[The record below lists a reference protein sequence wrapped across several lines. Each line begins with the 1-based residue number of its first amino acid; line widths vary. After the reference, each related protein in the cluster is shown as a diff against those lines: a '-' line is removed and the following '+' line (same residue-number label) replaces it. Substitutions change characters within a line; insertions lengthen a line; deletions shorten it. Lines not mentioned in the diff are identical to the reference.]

1 MDQIPAMQETRQC
14 LIIDD
19 DPDDQE
25 IFLICLD
32 QLNSNVHC
40 TANSDSV
47 DAITKL
53 DANLAYTPDYI
64 FVDMNMPKMNGIECL
79 KKLRSIARLNNTQ
92 IYMYSTTADGRAVE
106 ESKLYG
112 ANDFIIKPVRTAD
125 LKEKLSAI
133 FAVIP

>member
-1 MDQIPAMQETRQC
+1 MKEMRQC

-25 IFLICLD
+25 IFLICVD
-32 QLNSNVHC
+32 QIKSDVHC
-40 TANSDSV
+40 IANSDSV

-53 DANLAYTPDYI
+53 SSDGAYTPDYI

-106 ESKLYG
+106 E
-112 ANDFIIKPVRTAD
+112 
-125 LKEKLSAI
+125 
-133 FAVIP
+133 

>member
-1 MDQIPAMQETRQC
+1 MKEMRQC

-25 IFLICLD
+25 IFIICLD
-32 QLNSNVHC
+32 QLNSNVNC
-40 TANSDSV
+40 IANSDSV

-53 DANLAYTPDYI
+53 ASDITYTPDYI

-79 KKLRSIARLNNTQ
+79 KKLRSMERLNDTQ
-92 IYMYSTTADGRAVE
+92 IYMYSTTGDAPSVE
-106 ESKLYG
+106 ESKRHG
-112 ANDFIIKPVRTAD
+112 ANDFIIKPAKTAE

-133 FAVIP
+133 FSIIS

>member
-1 MDQIPAMQETRQC
+1 MKEMRQC

-25 IFLICLD
+25 IFIICLD

-53 DANLAYTPDYI
+53 ASDTTYTPDFI
-64 FVDMNMPKMNGIECL
+64 FVDMNMPKMNGMECL
-79 KKLRSIARLNNTQ
+79 KKLRSMDRLKNTQ
-92 IYMYSTTADGRAVE
+92 IYMYSTTADTPSVD
-106 ESKLYG
+106 ESKRYG
-112 ANDFIIKPVRTAD
+112 ANDFIIKPAKTAE

-133 FAVIP
+133 FSITS